1 MFRNNDSMHVFVN
14 KLSPHHKQITNKEE
28 SYQAVGRERIN
39 FQSYYYPNTIT
50 NNKGISF
57 Y

>member
-1 MFRNNDSMHVFVN
+1 MHVLVN
-14 KLSPHHKQITNKEE
+14 KLNPHHNQITNKEE
-28 SYQAVGRERIN
+28 SYQEGGRERIN
-39 FQSYYYPNTIT
+39 FQSYCYPNTIT